1 MTPARTTLARAPTP
15 ATGTG
20 RTTPLIPRE
29 TILVPTILVPTILGP
44 TILVPTILVP
54 TILVLTILGLTI
66 LGPMILV
73 LTIPR
78 LIRSMTLGRSSRA
91 VTASA
96 SSLA

>member
-29 TILVPTILVPTILGP
+29 
-44 TILVPTILVP
+44 TILVP

>member
-29 TILVPTILVPTILGP
+29 TILVPTILGLMILGL
-44 TILVPTILVP
+44 TILVPTIL
-54 TILVLTILGLTI
+54 GL
-66 LGPMILV
+66 MILV

>member
-29 TILVPTILVPTILGP
+29 TILVPTILVPTILGLM
-44 TILVPTILVP
+44 ILG
-54 TILVLTILGLTI
+54 LTILGLMI